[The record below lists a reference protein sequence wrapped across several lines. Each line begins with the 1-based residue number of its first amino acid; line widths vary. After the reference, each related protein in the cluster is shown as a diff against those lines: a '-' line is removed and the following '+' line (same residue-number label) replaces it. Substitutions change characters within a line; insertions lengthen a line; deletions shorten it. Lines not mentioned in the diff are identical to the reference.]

1 MLIAQGPL
9 RISLFGGGSDL
20 PAFLERNEGAV
31 LSFAIDQRVYV
42 VGHPFT
48 HRTGILLKYSKSED
62 VRSPSQLQHPIAK
75 VVLERYGLNDIDI
88 AVMSDVPAGTG
99 MGSSSSFTAA
109 FLAFVRH
116 TKGIPTSST
125 DLAREACE
133 IEIDVLNEPI
143 GYQDQ
148 WASALGGIN
157 VIRFGGHGGRDVT
170 VEQVTA
176 SAQTTQM
183 LEQNIHLIPVGEPR
197 SASELLARQ
206 GGSLTDGS
214 KADLITQR
222 MVSLVEQGHHA
233 LLSNL
238 DDLGPLLHEAWSL
251 KREVSAGV
259 TTAHVDEVYDQGLAA
274 GATGGK
280 LLGAGGSGYL
290 AFYVPTGNEEK
301 FSTKFPMELNFRI
314 SSQGAG
320 VIHES

>member
-31 LSFAIDQRVYV
+31 LSFAIDKRVYV

-48 HRTGILLKYSKSED
+48 HRKGILLKYSKTED
-62 VRSPSQLQHPIAK
+62 VQDPQQLRHPIAR
-75 VVLERYGLNDIDI
+75 VVLERYGLNDMDI

-99 MGSSSSFTAA
+99 MGSSSSFTVTL
-109 FLAFVRH
+109 LAFARH
-116 TKGIPTSST
+116 VKGIPTSSV

-133 IEIDVLNEPI
+133 IEIDVLKEPI

-157 VIRFGGHGGRDVT
+157 VIRFNGPSERSVT
-170 VEQVTA
+170 VEQVAVTA
-176 SAQTTQM
+176 QATLM
-183 LEQNIHLIPVGEPR
+183 LEENLHLVPVGDPR
-197 SASELLARQ
+197 SASELLIRQ
-206 GGSLTDGS
+206 RTELAQGS
-214 KADLITQR
+214 KAEQITRR
-222 MVSLVEQGHHA
+222 MVELVEQGHRA
-233 LLSNL
+233 LVTNV

-251 KREVSAGV
+251 KREISHGIS
-259 TTAHVDEVYDQGLAA
+259 TPEIDEVYDRGLAA

-290 AFYVPTGNEEK
+290 AFYVPMEHEDQFTRQLPTGLP
-301 FSTKFPMELNFRI
+301 FCV
-314 SSQGAG
+314 SSRGAG
-320 VIHES
+320 IVHES